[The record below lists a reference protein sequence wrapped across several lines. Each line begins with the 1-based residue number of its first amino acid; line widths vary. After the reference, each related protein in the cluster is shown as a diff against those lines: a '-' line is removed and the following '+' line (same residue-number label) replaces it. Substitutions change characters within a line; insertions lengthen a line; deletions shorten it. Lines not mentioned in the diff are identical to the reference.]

1 MEQVWKERFEIKSY
15 CVDFQQIL
23 KPSVLLQF
31 FQEAASNHAEQLGGG
46 YQALAEKGLFWVLS
60 RLRTEITRMPGW
72 GETIFCETWPANTEG
87 LQFRRDFLIYDT
99 DHNIII
105 RAVSGW
111 LLVNSANLRPQR
123 ISALG
128 INLSGN
134 DGKRSLDHFP
144 ERLNIQT
151 KEISYRKKI
160 FYNEIDQNLHVNNS
174 QYLDW
179 VTNCFD
185 LNHFENYSLSAFS
198 IEFLSET
205 HCGDEVV
212 LHIENNNLISNI
224 EVVDHLLDKDVFK
237 AKLEWEIKE
246 VNKLNSHEV

>member
-31 FQEAASNHAEQLGGG
+31 FQEAASNHAEQLGSG
-46 YQALAEKGLFWVLS
+46 YKALAAKGLFWVLS
-60 RLRTEITRMPGW
+60 RLSTEITRMPEW
-72 GETIFCETWPANTEG
+72 GEIILCETWPASTEG
-87 LQFRRDFLIYDT
+87 LLFRRDFLIYDT
-99 DHNIII
+99 DQNIII

-111 LLVNSANLRPQR
+111 LLVNLTNLRPQR

-134 DGKRSLDHFP
+134 DGKRSLDYFP

-151 KEISYRKKI
+151 KEICYRKKI
-160 FYNEIDQNLHVNNS
+160 FYNQIDQNLHVNNS

-179 VTNCFD
+179 VTDCFD
-185 LNHFENYSLSAFS
+185 INHYNHFSLSTFS
-198 IEFLSET
+198 CEFLSET
-205 HCGDEVV
+205 HWGDEVE
-212 LHIENNNLISNI
+212 LRTGTESLITEV
-224 EVVDHLLDKDVFK
+224 EVVNCSSENVVFK
-237 AKLEWEIKE
+237 AKIEWMDR
-246 VNKLNSHEV
+246 N